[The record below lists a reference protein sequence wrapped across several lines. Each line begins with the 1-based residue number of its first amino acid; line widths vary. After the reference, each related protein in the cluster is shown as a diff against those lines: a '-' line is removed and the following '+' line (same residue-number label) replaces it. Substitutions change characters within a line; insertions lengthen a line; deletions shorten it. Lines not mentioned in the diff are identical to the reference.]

1 MTPVPDHRAS
11 VLAALLTVQAIFG
24 VNYVATKLLLSEIEP
39 RAWATIRIVAAA
51 LILLALAL
59 AAGRRFPARPADWG
73 RLAFFSLFGVVI
85 NQVCYVEGLA
95 RTTPTHS
102 AIINTTIPVSTL
114 MFAVL
119 LRQER
124 MTAAKL
130 GALAAALAGVLMVVR
145 PDRASLSSETLV
157 GDALCLVNATSFAFF
172 LAASRR
178 LLMRVDPLAATAVLF
193 AIGSIG
199 VAALGAGPLL
209 AFEPASV
216 SGRFWAL
223 AAFVIVFATAGTYLL
238 NYWAL
243 ARVDASVVALFI
255 YIQPILAAGL
265 SAWALSERIG
275 PGLIAGGA
283 LVFLGVWLSVRR
295 RGAG

>member
-1 MTPVPDHRAS
+1 MTPDAQRRTP

-24 VNYVATKLLLSEIEP
+24 VNYVVTKMLLSEIEP
-39 RAWATIRIVAAA
+39 RAWATIRIVSAA
-51 LILLALAL
+51 LILVALAL
-59 AAGRRFPARPADWG
+59 AARRRFPVRPADWG

-114 MFAVL
+114 MFAVM

-124 MTAAKL
+124 LTGARLA
-130 GALAAALAGVLMVVR
+130 ALAAALGGVLLVVR
-145 PDRASLSSETLV
+145 PDRAALTSETVV

-178 LLMRVDPLAATAVLF
+178 LLTRIDPLAATAVLF
-193 AIGSIG
+193 AFGSLG
-199 VAALGAGPLL
+199 VAALGAAPLA
-209 AFEPASV
+209 AFDPAAV
-216 SGRFWAL
+216 STRFWFF
-223 AAFVIVFATAGTYLL
+223 AAFVILFATAGTYLL

-255 YIQPILAAGL
+255 YVQPILAASL
-265 SAWALSERIG
+265 SALTLGERLGPALF
-275 PGLIAGGA
+275 AGGA
-283 LVFLGVWLSVRR
+283 LVFVGVWLSVRR
-295 RGAG
+295 R